1 MGYTKEDFSAFNPVA
16 DELKSVISYIERAGA
31 SRIDLRPLHEFLKS
45 TEYSAKP
52 I

>member
-16 DELKSVISYIERAGA
+16 DELKSVISYVERVGA
-31 SRIDLRPLHEFLKS
+31 SRINLRPLHEFFKS
-45 TEYSAKP
+45 TEYSGKS